1 MGTGRTEYDIAIIGA
16 GILGLAIGMRLT
28 EKFPSKKII
37 VIEKESGVAYH
48 QTGHNSGVIHAGIY
62 YSPGSQKANFCSEG
76 SRLLRKFADDNGIK
90 YEMCGKVIVASNE
103 DQVPILNDFYKRGTD
118 NGALGLEIIDKN
130 RLNELEPHVTGVK
143 AIWSPNTG
151 IIDFKEVTN
160 KYCLMMKEN
169 GGDIVFDS
177 KVEKIDKSDGKH
189 YIQTSSGEIVCKTL
203 INCAGLY
210 SDKIA
215 LMDGEDIGVKIVPFR
230 GEYWSLKPESQYL
243 VNGLIYPLP
252 DPRMVFLGVHFTKR
266 INGTVEAG
274 PNAVLGFSREAYNK
288 LDFSIKDTM
297 DVFTFQGFWKMA
309 LKYWK
314 IGLYEQYRSLNKKSF
329 VRSLQNLVP
338 EVTEDDLDNPD
349 SGVRAQAID
358 RKGNLLQDFSIAQT
372 KDAIHILNAPSPGA
386 SSSLAISNYVV
397 NLIN

>member
-1 MGTGRTEYDIAIIGA
+1 
-16 GILGLAIGMRLT
+16 
-28 EKFPSKKII
+28 
-37 VIEKESGVAYH
+37 
-48 QTGHNSGVIHAGIY
+48 
-62 YSPGSQKANFCSEG
+62 
-76 SRLLRKFADDNGIK
+76 
-90 YEMCGKVIVASNE
+90 
-103 DQVPILNDFYKRGTD
+103 
-118 NGALGLEIIDKN
+118 
-130 RLNELEPHVTGVK
+130 
-143 AIWSPNTG
+143 
-151 IIDFKEVTN
+151 
-160 KYCLMMKEN
+160 
-169 GGDIVFDS
+169 
-177 KVEKIDKSDGKH
+177 
-189 YIQTSSGEIVCKTL
+189 
-203 INCAGLY
+203 
-210 SDKIA
+210 
-215 LMDGEDIGVKIVPFR
+215 MDGEDIGVKIVPFR

-297 DVFTFQGFWKMA
+297 DIFTFQGFWKMA